1 MRRTTMTANE
11 VAGLSTIRTTR
22 GIPTRARMS
31 LSDRPMPVSAGQPQR
46 ISAARN
52 MLVARRR
59 NVVVKRRSQ
68 R

>member
-1 MRRTTMTANE
+1 MRRTIMTANE
-11 VAGLSTIRTTR
+11 VPGLSTIRTTR

-31 LSDRPMPVSAGQPQR
+31 LGPRPTPVRSGQPQR

-52 MLVARRR
+52 MLAARRS
-59 NVVVKRRSQ
+59 NVLVKRRAG